1 MIRKVEKK
9 DKDLFLTLGQEFYSS
24 DAVLHKIAAEHFK
37 ATFDA
42 AAEGSPYLGLFIIEQ
57 DGQTAGYVLASLT
70 WSNEAGGLTVWIE
83 EIYIRPAFQGQGLGK
98 QALTQLRQEY
108 PQAKRFR
115 LELTPQNQGAARLY
129 RRLGYQPLAY
139 LQMVLDQ

>member
-57 DGQTAGYVLASLT
+57 DGQTAGYVLVSLT

-83 EIYIRPAFQGQGLGK
+83 EIYIRAAFQGQGLGSK
-98 QALTQLRQEY
+98 TLDAIQKEYDQAV
-108 PQAKRFR
+108 RFR
-115 LELTPQNQGAARLY
+115 LEITPQNQGAARLY
-129 RRLGYQPLAY
+129 RRMGYQPLDY
-139 LQMVLDQ
+139 LQMVLDK